1 MGLIEVFAV
10 DERVRELIVSRA
22 QSWEIKDYAVKHL
35 GMMPLRQDGIR
46 KVELGLTTLEEVL
59 AVTTEE

>member
-1 MGLIEVFAV
+1 MGIVEVFQV

-22 QSWEIKDYAVKHL
+22 QSWEIKDHAVKVL
-35 GMMPLRQDGIR
+35 GMVPLRLDGL
-46 KVELGLTTLEEVL
+46 KKAESGLTTLEEVI